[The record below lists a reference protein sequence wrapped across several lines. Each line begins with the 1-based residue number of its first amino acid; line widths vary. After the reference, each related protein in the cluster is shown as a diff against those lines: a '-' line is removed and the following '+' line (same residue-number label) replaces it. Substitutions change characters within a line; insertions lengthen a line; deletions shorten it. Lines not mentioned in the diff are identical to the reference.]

1 MNNIKYALL
10 IILLL
15 IFTGCGDSTD
25 TIGGSGLIETT
36 ETIVSAE
43 TSGRVIT
50 LNFNEGSQVALS
62 DTLAVI
68 DPSRLELELSSSHAV
83 RKVSETNLVS
93 VHLQVKNTRRAREYA
108 QTERDRLQKLLESGT
123 TTQQNFDR
131 VDFEFDQADLAF
143 RVAEANVATL
153 EAEIERID
161 AEINRL
167 KRQLEDCYPL
177 ATISGAIAE
186 KYVEIGELL
195 SPGKAIAKIV
205 RLDTVWV
212 KVYLSAGDFARVKI
226 GDRAS
231 VDTESGNRQYEG
243 YISWTSD
250 EAEFTPKN
258 VQTEESRANLVY
270 AVKITIPNTDG
281 RLKVSMP
288 VYVMLEKK

>member
-25 TIGGSGLIETT
+25 TVGGSGLIETT

-68 DPSRLELELSSSHAV
+68 DPSRLELELSSSHA
-83 RKVSETNLVS
+83 
-93 VHLQVKNTRRAREYA
+93 LQVKNTRRAREYA

-212 KVYLSAGDFARVKI
+212 KVYLSACDFARVKI

>member
-25 TIGGSGLIETT
+25 TVGGSGLIETT